1 MRLVRYCKTGME
13 LNFNSI
19 NHRPYIARDGRTLV
33 KKKQDEDA
41 AKTLTQAEQEER
53 AGSEARSRGLQ
64 YTQEISN
71 GITPAQSQR
80 AQQLYRQYAG
90 SAGALGNSHAAARS
104 TVDTPTQDYSGRSA
118 SINIAQ
124 IIKDFKNTS
133 IAIGTPEDLSSEVN
147 NRISL
152 IQAELAQENPDIN
165 LVKSDLMNASRKLDR
180 YISATLNKE
189 SKVVENWMAA
199 LFLQDIDFKYNE
211 NNINPQFLVKFPE
224 GSTEKIQKAE
234 QAPMPENVT
243 EMEVSSGVIEQA
255 EPETNQA
262 QSTVYIPQDKELKS
276 LFLQSK
282 KLAYAKEPE
291 KAIASFK
298 KALER
303 AEDLGDTETG
313 AKIYYEV
320 GKIYD
325 DHNFYPQALKSY
337 HKSLENTTDNN
348 VKTKAHYLMGRIY
361 DDVNQIKPALDHY
374 YCSVAWGGE
383 SENLAAQST
392 SLTRMGNIYTDM
404 YEQDALDYLTAADEL
419 AAETDNSKVK
429 GYVSSS
435 LAKAYD
441 KFGEP
446 QEALKSYSK
455 AVKHYADADSP
466 DKVAQNYL
474 NAAEVMLDYNCENK
488 ARGLLQ
494 KAKNYADKT
503 GDQDLINQIKEK
515 LSSLSESYQPAPPS
529 KQQPWAYHITGSAEE
544 DYIPVIAA

>member
-1 MRLVRYCKTGME
+1 MG

-19 NHRPYIARDGRTLV
+19 NQRPYITRDNRNLV
-33 KKKQDEDA
+33 KQKREEDA
-41 AKTLTQAEQEER
+41 NKTLTQAEQEER

-64 YTQEISN
+64 YTQESAN

-90 SAGALGNSHAAARS
+90 SAGRLGASS
-104 TVDTPTQDYSGRSA
+104 TLSQTSADTKTSEYNTRSA

-124 IIKDFKNTS
+124 IIKDFKNTA
-133 IAIGTPEDLSSEVN
+133 IAIGTPEDLNTEVN

-152 IQAELAQENPDIN
+152 IQAELSQENPDIN
-165 LVKSDLMNASRKLDR
+165 LVKSDLMNASRKLDK
-180 YISATLNKE
+180 YISATLNKD

-199 LFLQDIDFKYNE
+199 LFLQDIDFNYNE

-234 QAPMPENVT
+234 QTSLPENVT
-243 EMEVSSGVIEQA
+243 EMEVSSGVVEISEDNSEQ
-255 EPETNQA
+255 TQ
-262 QSTVYIPQDKELKS
+262 TKVYIPEDKELKS
-276 LFLQSK
+276 MFLQSK
-282 KLAYAKEPE
+282 RLAYAKEPE
-291 KAIASFK
+291 KAIANFK

-303 AEDLGDTETG
+303 AEEIGDTETG

-325 DHNFYPQALKSY
+325 DHNFYPQALTSY
-337 HKSLENTTDNN
+337 NKSLENTTDNN
-348 VKTKAHYLMGRIY
+348 VKTKAHYYMGRIY

-383 SENLAAQST
+383 SENLTAQTT
-392 SLTRMGNIYTDM
+392 SLTKMGNIYTDM
-404 YEQDALDYLTAADEL
+404 YEQDALDYLTIAEDL

-455 AVKHYADADSP
+455 AVKHYSDADSP
-466 DKVAQNYL
+466 IKVAQNYID
-474 NAAEVMLDYNCENK
+474 AAEVMLEYNCDNK
-488 ARGLLQ
+488 AKGLLQ
-494 KAKNYADKT
+494 KAKSYADKT
-503 GDQDLINQIKEK
+503 GDKDLIEQINTK
-515 LSSLSESYQPAPPS
+515 LAEISQQQTPQTPS
-529 KQQPWAYHITGSAEE
+529 KQQPWAYHITGSGED

>member
-1 MRLVRYCKTGME
+1 MG

-19 NHRPYIARDGRTLV
+19 NQRPYITRDNRNLV
-33 KKKQDEDA
+33 KQKREEDA
-41 AKTLTQAEQEER
+41 NKTLTQAEQEER

-64 YTQEISN
+64 YTQESAN

-90 SAGALGNSHAAARS
+90 SAGRLGGSS
-104 TVDTPTQDYSGRSA
+104 TLPQTSADTKTSEYNTRSA

-124 IIKDFKNTS
+124 IIKDFKNTA
-133 IAIGTPEDLSSEVN
+133 IAIGTPEDLNTEVN

-152 IQAELAQENPDIN
+152 IQAELSQENPDIN
-165 LVKSDLMNASRKLDR
+165 LVKSDLMNASRKLDK
-180 YISATLNKE
+180 YISATLNKD

-199 LFLQDIDFKYNE
+199 LFLQDIDFNYNE

-234 QAPMPENVT
+234 QTSLPENVT
-243 EMEVSSGVIEQA
+243 EMEVSSGVVEISEDNSEQ
-255 EPETNQA
+255 TQ
-262 QSTVYIPQDKELKS
+262 TKVYIPEDKELKS
-276 LFLQSK
+276 MFLQSK

-291 KAIASFK
+291 KAIANFK

-303 AEDLGDTETG
+303 AEEIGDTETG

-325 DHNFYPQALKSY
+325 DHNFYPQALTSY
-337 HKSLENTTDNN
+337 NKSLENTTDNN
-348 VKTKAHYLMGRIY
+348 VKTKAHYYMGRIY

-383 SENLAAQST
+383 SENLTAQTT
-392 SLTRMGNIYTDM
+392 SLTKMGNIYTDM
-404 YEQDALDYLTAADEL
+404 YEQDALDYLTIAEDL

-455 AVKHYADADSP
+455 AVKHYSDADSP
-466 DKVAQNYL
+466 IKVAQNYID
-474 NAAEVMLDYNCENK
+474 AAEVMLEYNCDNK
-488 ARGLLQ
+488 AKGLLQ
-494 KAKNYADKT
+494 KAKSYADKT
-503 GDQDLINQIKEK
+503 GDKDLIEQINTK
-515 LSSLSESYQPAPPS
+515 LAEISQQQTPQTPS
-529 KQQPWAYHITGSAEE
+529 KQQPWAYHITGSGED

>member
-1 MRLVRYCKTGME
+1 MG

-19 NHRPYIARDGRTLV
+19 NQRPYITRDNRNLV
-33 KKKQDEDA
+33 KQKREEDA
-41 AKTLTQAEQEER
+41 NKTLTQAEQEER
-53 AGSEARSRGLQ
+53 ASSEARSRGLQ
-64 YTQEISN
+64 YTQEA

-90 SAGALGNSHAAARS
+90 SAGRLGTSTTQTQNSA
-104 TVDTPTQDYSGRSA
+104 DTQASSYNTRSA

-124 IIKDFKNTS
+124 IIKDFKNTA
-133 IAIGTPEDLSSEVN
+133 IAIGTPEDLNTEVN

-152 IQAELAQENPDIN
+152 IQAELSQENPDIN
-165 LVKSDLMNASRKLDR
+165 LVKSDLMNASRKLDK
-180 YISATLNKE
+180 YISATLNKD

-199 LFLQDIDFKYNE
+199 LFLQDIDFQYNE
-211 NNINPQFLVKFPE
+211 NNINPQFLVKFPA

-234 QAPMPENVT
+234 QSSLPENVT
-243 EMEVSSGVIEQA
+243 EMEVSSGVVEIIEDT
-255 EPETNQA
+255 PEQTQ
-262 QSTVYIPQDKELKS
+262 TKVYIPEDKELKS
-276 LFLQSK
+276 MFLQSK

-291 KAIASFK
+291 KAIANFK

-303 AEDLGDTETG
+303 AEEIGDTETG

-337 HKSLENTTDNN
+337 NKSLESTTDNN
-348 VKTKAHYLMGRIY
+348 VKTKAHYYMGRIY

-383 SENLAAQST
+383 SENLAAQTT
-392 SLTRMGNIYTDM
+392 SLTKMGNLYTDM
-404 YEQDALDYLTAADEL
+404 YEQDALDYLTVAEDL

-455 AVKHYADADSP
+455 AVKHYSDADSP
-466 DKVAQNYL
+466 AKVAQNYID
-474 NAAEVMLDYNCENK
+474 AAEVMLEYNCDNK
-488 ARGLLQ
+488 AKGLLQ
-494 KAKNYADKT
+494 KAKSYADKT
-503 GDQDLINQIKEK
+503 GDKDLIAQINTK
-515 LSSLSESYQPAPPS
+515 LAEISQQQTPQTTS
-529 KQQPWAYHITGSAEE
+529 KQQPWAYHITGSGED

>member
-1 MRLVRYCKTGME
+1 MG

-19 NHRPYIARDGRTLV
+19 NQRPYITRDNRNLV
-33 KKKQDEDA
+33 KQKREEDA
-41 AKTLTQAEQEER
+41 NKTLTQAEQEER

-64 YTQEISN
+64 YTQEA

-90 SAGALGNSHAAARS
+90 SAGRLGTSTTQTQNSA
-104 TVDTPTQDYSGRSA
+104 DTQASSYNTRSA

-124 IIKDFKNTS
+124 IIKDFKNTA
-133 IAIGTPEDLSSEVN
+133 IAIGTPEDLNTEVN

-152 IQAELAQENPDIN
+152 IQAELSQENPDIN
-165 LVKSDLMNASRKLDR
+165 LVKSDLMNASRKLDK
-180 YISATLNKE
+180 YISATLNKD

-199 LFLQDIDFKYNE
+199 LFLQDIDFQYNE
-211 NNINPQFLVKFPE
+211 NNINPQFLVKFPA

-234 QAPMPENVT
+234 QSSLPENVT
-243 EMEVSSGVIEQA
+243 EMEVSSGVVEIIEDT
-255 EPETNQA
+255 PEQTQ
-262 QSTVYIPQDKELKS
+262 TKVYIPEDKELKS
-276 LFLQSK
+276 MFLQSK

-291 KAIASFK
+291 KAIANFK

-303 AEDLGDTETG
+303 AEEIGDTETG

-337 HKSLENTTDNN
+337 NKSLESTTDNN
-348 VKTKAHYLMGRIY
+348 VKTKAHYYMGRIY

-383 SENLAAQST
+383 SENLAAQTT
-392 SLTRMGNIYTDM
+392 SLTKMGNLYTDM
-404 YEQDALDYLTAADEL
+404 YEQDALDYLTVAEDL

-455 AVKHYADADSP
+455 AVKHYSDADSP
-466 DKVAQNYL
+466 AKVAQNYID
-474 NAAEVMLDYNCENK
+474 AAEVMLEYNCDNK
-488 ARGLLQ
+488 AKGLLQ
-494 KAKNYADKT
+494 KAKSYADKT
-503 GDQDLINQIKEK
+503 GDKDLIAQINTK
-515 LSSLSESYQPAPPS
+515 LAEISQQQTPQTTS
-529 KQQPWAYHITGSAEE
+529 KQQPWAYHITGSGED

>member
-1 MRLVRYCKTGME
+1 MG

-19 NHRPYIARDGRTLV
+19 NQRPYITRDNRNLV
-33 KKKQDEDA
+33 KQKREEDA
-41 AKTLTQAEQEER
+41 KKTLTQAEQEER
-53 AGSEARSRGLQ
+53 ASSEAKSRGLQ
-64 YTQEISN
+64 YAQEAGR

-90 SAGALGNSHAAARS
+90 SAGRLGSSATPSNTPSS
-104 TVDTPTQDYSGRSA
+104 TETSAYTNRSA

-124 IIKDFKNTS
+124 IIKDFKNTA
-133 IAIGTPEDLSSEVN
+133 IAIGTPEELSTEVN

-152 IQAELAQENPDIN
+152 IQAELSQENPDIN
-165 LVKSDLMNASRKLDR
+165 LVKSDLMNASRKLDK
-180 YISATLNKE
+180 YISATLNKD

-234 QAPMPENVT
+234 QSGLPENVT
-243 EMEVSSGVIEQA
+243 EMEVSSGVVEETQELAA
-255 EPETNQA
+255 ESQTK
-262 QSTVYIPQDKELKS
+262 VYIPEDKELKS
-276 LFLQSK
+276 MFLQSK

-291 KAIASFK
+291 KAIANFK

-303 AEDLGDTETG
+303 AEEIGDTETG

-325 DHNFYPQALKSY
+325 EHNFYPQALKSY
-337 HKSLENTTDNN
+337 NKSLENTTDNN
-348 VKTKAHYLMGRIY
+348 VKTKAHYYMGKIY

-383 SENLAAQST
+383 SENLAAQTT
-392 SLTRMGNIYTDM
+392 SLTKMGNIYTDM
-404 YEQDALDYLTAADEL
+404 YEQDAIDYLTVAEDL

-455 AVKHYADADSP
+455 AVKHYSDADSP
-466 DKVAQNYL
+466 SKVAQNYL
-474 NAAEVMLDYNCENK
+474 DAADVMLDYNCDNK
-488 ARGLLQ
+488 AKGLLQ
-494 KAKNYADKT
+494 KAKTYAQKA
-503 GDQDLINQIKEK
+503 GDSDLMAQINQK
-515 LSSLSESYQPAPPS
+515 LSELSSQSSTPSTNS
-529 KQQPWAYHITGSAEE
+529 KQQPWAYHITGDGEE

>member
-1 MRLVRYCKTGME
+1 MG

-19 NHRPYIARDGRTLV
+19 NQRPYITRDNRNLV
-33 KKKQDEDA
+33 KQKREEDA
-41 AKTLTQAEQEER
+41 NKTLTQAEQEER

-64 YTQEISN
+64 YTQESAN

-90 SAGALGNSHAAARS
+90 SAGRLGASS
-104 TVDTPTQDYSGRSA
+104 TLSQTSADTKTSEYNTRSA

-124 IIKDFKNTS
+124 IIKDFKNTA
-133 IAIGTPEDLSSEVN
+133 IAIGTPEDLNTEVN

-152 IQAELAQENPDIN
+152 IQAELSQENPDIN
-165 LVKSDLMNASRKLDR
+165 LVKSDLMNASRKLDK
-180 YISATLNKE
+180 YISATLNKD

-199 LFLQDIDFKYNE
+199 LFLQDIDFNYNE

-234 QAPMPENVT
+234 QTSLPENVT
-243 EMEVSSGVIEQA
+243 EMEVSSGVVEISEDNSEQ
-255 EPETNQA
+255 TQ
-262 QSTVYIPQDKELKS
+262 TKVYIPEDKELKS
-276 LFLQSK
+276 MFLQSK

-291 KAIASFK
+291 KAIANFK

-303 AEDLGDTETG
+303 AEEIGDTETG

-325 DHNFYPQALKSY
+325 NHNFYPQALTSY
-337 HKSLENTTDNN
+337 NKSLENTTDNN
-348 VKTKAHYLMGRIY
+348 VKTKAHYYMGRIY

-383 SENLAAQST
+383 SENLTAQTT
-392 SLTRMGNIYTDM
+392 SLTKMGNIYTDM
-404 YEQDALDYLTAADEL
+404 YEQDALDYLTIAEDL

-455 AVKHYADADSP
+455 AVKHYSDADSP
-466 DKVAQNYL
+466 LKVAQNYID
-474 NAAEVMLDYNCENK
+474 AAEVMLEYNCDNK
-488 ARGLLQ
+488 AKGLLQ
-494 KAKNYADKT
+494 KAKSYADKT
-503 GDQDLINQIKEK
+503 GDKDLIEQINTK
-515 LSSLSESYQPAPPS
+515 LAEISQQQTPQTPS
-529 KQQPWAYHITGSAEE
+529 KQQPWAYHITGSGED

>member
-1 MRLVRYCKTGME
+1 MG

-19 NHRPYIARDGRTLV
+19 NQRPYITRDNRNLV
-33 KKKQDEDA
+33 KQKREEDA
-41 AKTLTQAEQEER
+41 NKTLTQAEQEER

-64 YTQEISN
+64 YTQESAN

-90 SAGALGNSHAAARS
+90 SAGRLGASS
-104 TVDTPTQDYSGRSA
+104 TLSQTSADTKTSEYNTRSA

-124 IIKDFKNTS
+124 IIKDFKNTA
-133 IAIGTPEDLSSEVN
+133 IAIGTPEDLNTEVN

-152 IQAELAQENPDIN
+152 IQAELSQENPDIN
-165 LVKSDLMNASRKLDR
+165 LVKSDLMNASRKLDK
-180 YISATLNKE
+180 YISATLNKD

-199 LFLQDIDFKYNE
+199 LFLQDIDFNYNE

-234 QAPMPENVT
+234 QTSLPENVT
-243 EMEVSSGVIEQA
+243 EMEVSSGVVEISEDNSEQ
-255 EPETNQA
+255 TQ
-262 QSTVYIPQDKELKS
+262 TKVYIPEDKELKS
-276 LFLQSK
+276 MFLQSK

-291 KAIASFK
+291 KAIANFK

-303 AEDLGDTETG
+303 AEEIGDTETG

-325 DHNFYPQALKSY
+325 NHNFYPQALTSY
-337 HKSLENTTDNN
+337 NKSLENTTDNN
-348 VKTKAHYLMGRIY
+348 VKTKAHYYMGRIY

-383 SENLAAQST
+383 SENLTAQTT
-392 SLTRMGNIYTDM
+392 SLTKMGNIYTDM
-404 YEQDALDYLTAADEL
+404 YEQDALDYLTIAEDL

-455 AVKHYADADSP
+455 AVKHYSDADSP
-466 DKVAQNYL
+466 IKVAQNYID
-474 NAAEVMLDYNCENK
+474 AAEVMLEYNCDNK
-488 ARGLLQ
+488 AKGLLQ
-494 KAKNYADKT
+494 KAKSYADKT
-503 GDQDLINQIKEK
+503 GDKDLIEQINTK
-515 LSSLSESYQPAPPS
+515 LAEISQQQTPQTPS
-529 KQQPWAYHITGSAEE
+529 KQQPWAYHITGSGED

>member
-1 MRLVRYCKTGME
+1 MG

-19 NHRPYIARDGRTLV
+19 NQRPYITRDNRNLV
-33 KKKQDEDA
+33 KQKREEDA
-41 AKTLTQAEQEER
+41 NKTLTQAEQEER

-64 YTQEISN
+64 YTQESAN

-80 AQQLYRQYAG
+80 AQQLYTQT
-90 SAGALGNSHAAARS
+90 SA
-104 TVDTPTQDYSGRSA
+104 DTKTSEYNTRSA

-124 IIKDFKNTS
+124 IIKDFKNTA
-133 IAIGTPEDLSSEVN
+133 IAIGTPEDLNTEVN

-152 IQAELAQENPDIN
+152 IQAELSQENPDIN
-165 LVKSDLMNASRKLDR
+165 LVKSDLMNASRKLDK
-180 YISATLNKE
+180 YISATLNKD

-199 LFLQDIDFKYNE
+199 LFLQDIDFNYNE

-234 QAPMPENVT
+234 QTSLPENVT
-243 EMEVSSGVIEQA
+243 EMEVSSGVVEISEDNSEQ
-255 EPETNQA
+255 TQ
-262 QSTVYIPQDKELKS
+262 TKVYIPEDKELKS
-276 LFLQSK
+276 MFLQSK

-291 KAIASFK
+291 KAIANFK

-303 AEDLGDTETG
+303 AEEIGDTETG

-325 DHNFYPQALKSY
+325 DHNFYPQALTSY
-337 HKSLENTTDNN
+337 NKSLENTTDNN
-348 VKTKAHYLMGRIY
+348 VKTKAHYYMGRIY

-383 SENLAAQST
+383 SENLTAQTT
-392 SLTRMGNIYTDM
+392 SLTKMGNIYTDM
-404 YEQDALDYLTAADEL
+404 YEQDALDYLTIAEDL

-455 AVKHYADADSP
+455 AVKHYSDADSP
-466 DKVAQNYL
+466 LKVAQNYID
-474 NAAEVMLDYNCENK
+474 AAEVMLEYNCDNK
-488 ARGLLQ
+488 AKGLLQ
-494 KAKNYADKT
+494 KAKSYADKT
-503 GDQDLINQIKEK
+503 GDKDLIEQINTK
-515 LSSLSESYQPAPPS
+515 LAEISQQQTPQTPS
-529 KQQPWAYHITGSAEE
+529 KQQPWAYHITGSGED

>member
-1 MRLVRYCKTGME
+1 MG

-19 NHRPYIARDGRTLV
+19 NQRPYITRDNRNLV
-33 KKKQDEDA
+33 KQKREEDA
-41 AKTLTQAEQEER
+41 KKTLTQAEQEER
-53 AGSEARSRGLQ
+53 ASSEAKSRGLQ
-64 YTQEISN
+64 YAQEAGR
-71 GITPAQSQR
+71 GITPAQSQH

-90 SAGALGNSHAAARS
+90 SAGRLGTSA
-104 TVDTPTQDYSGRSA
+104 TPTNTSSSTETSAYTNRSA

-124 IIKDFKNTS
+124 IIKDFKNTA
-133 IAIGTPEDLSSEVN
+133 IAIGTPEELSTEVN

-152 IQAELAQENPDIN
+152 IQAELSQENPDIN
-165 LVKSDLMNASRKLDR
+165 LVKSDLMNASRKLDK
-180 YISATLNKE
+180 YISATLNKD

-211 NNINPQFLVKFPE
+211 NNINTKFLVKFPE
-224 GSTEKIQKAE
+224 KKKKKIQKAE
-234 QAPMPENVT
+234 QSGLPENVT
-243 EMEVSSGVIEQA
+243 EMEVSSGVVE
-255 EPETNQA
+255 ETQELA
-262 QSTVYIPQDKELKS
+262 TESQTKVYIPEDKELKS
-276 LFLQSK
+276 MFLQSK

-291 KAIASFK
+291 KAIANFK

-303 AEDLGDTETG
+303 AEEIGDTETG

-325 DHNFYPQALKSY
+325 EHNFYPQALKSY
-337 HKSLENTTDNN
+337 NKSLENTTDNN
-348 VKTKAHYLMGRIY
+348 VKTKAHYYMGKIY

-383 SENLAAQST
+383 SENLAAQTT
-392 SLTRMGNIYTDM
+392 SLTKMGNIYTDM
-404 YEQDALDYLTAADEL
+404 YEQDAIDYLTVAEDL

-455 AVKHYADADSP
+455 AVKHYSDADSP
-466 DKVAQNYL
+466 SKVAQNYL
-474 NAAEVMLDYNCENK
+474 DAADVMLDYNCDNK
-488 ARGLLQ
+488 AKGLLQ
-494 KAKNYADKT
+494 KAKTYAQKA
-503 GDQDLINQIKEK
+503 GDSDLMAQINQK
-515 LSSLSESYQPAPPS
+515 LSELSSQTTSSTNA
-529 KQQPWAYHITGSAEE
+529 KQQPWAYQITGDGEE

>member
-1 MRLVRYCKTGME
+1 MG

-19 NHRPYIARDGRTLV
+19 NQRPYITRDNRNLV
-33 KKKQDEDA
+33 KQKREEDA
-41 AKTLTQAEQEER
+41 NKTLTQAEQEER

-64 YTQEISN
+64 YTQESAN

-90 SAGALGNSHAAARS
+90 SAGRLGGSS
-104 TVDTPTQDYSGRSA
+104 TLPQTSADTKTSEYNTRSA

-124 IIKDFKNTS
+124 IIKDFKNTA
-133 IAIGTPEDLSSEVN
+133 IAIGTPEDLNTEVN

-152 IQAELAQENPDIN
+152 IQAELSQENPDIN
-165 LVKSDLMNASRKLDR
+165 LVKSDLMNASRKLDK
-180 YISATLNKE
+180 YISATLNKD

-199 LFLQDIDFKYNE
+199 LFLQDIDFNYNE

-234 QAPMPENVT
+234 QTPLPENVT
-243 EMEVSSGVIEQA
+243 EMEVSSGVVEISEDNSEQ
-255 EPETNQA
+255 TQ
-262 QSTVYIPQDKELKS
+262 TKVYIPEDKELKS
-276 LFLQSK
+276 MFLQSK
-282 KLAYAKEPE
+282 RLAYAKEPE
-291 KAIASFK
+291 KAIANFK

-303 AEDLGDTETG
+303 AEEIGDTETG

-325 DHNFYPQALKSY
+325 DHNFYPQALTSY
-337 HKSLENTTDNN
+337 NKSLENTTDNN
-348 VKTKAHYLMGRIY
+348 VKTKAHYYMGRIY

-383 SENLAAQST
+383 SENLTAQTT
-392 SLTRMGNIYTDM
+392 SLTKMGNIYTDM
-404 YEQDALDYLTAADEL
+404 YEQDALDYLTIAEDL

-455 AVKHYADADSP
+455 AVKHYSDADSP
-466 DKVAQNYL
+466 IKVAQNYID
-474 NAAEVMLDYNCENK
+474 AAEVMLEYNCDNK
-488 ARGLLQ
+488 AKGLLQ
-494 KAKNYADKT
+494 KAKSYADKT
-503 GDQDLINQIKEK
+503 GDKDLIEQINTK
-515 LSSLSESYQPAPPS
+515 LAEISQQQTPQTPS
-529 KQQPWAYHITGSAEE
+529 KQQPWAYHITGSGED

>member
-1 MRLVRYCKTGME
+1 MG

-19 NHRPYIARDGRTLV
+19 NQRPYITRDNRNLV
-33 KKKQDEDA
+33 KQKREEDA
-41 AKTLTQAEQEER
+41 NKTLTQAEQEER
-53 AGSEARSRGLQ
+53 AGSQARSRGLQ
-64 YTQEISN
+64 YTQEA

-90 SAGALGNSHAAARS
+90 SAGRLGTSTTQTQNSA
-104 TVDTPTQDYSGRSA
+104 DTQASSYNTRSA

-124 IIKDFKNTS
+124 IIKDFKNTA
-133 IAIGTPEDLSSEVN
+133 IAIGTPEDLNTEVN

-152 IQAELAQENPDIN
+152 IQAELSQENPDIN
-165 LVKSDLMNASRKLDR
+165 LVKSDLMNASRKLDK
-180 YISATLNKE
+180 YISATLNKD

-199 LFLQDIDFKYNE
+199 LFLQDIDFQYNE
-211 NNINPQFLVKFPE
+211 NNINPQFLVKFPA

-234 QAPMPENVT
+234 QSSLPENVT
-243 EMEVSSGVIEQA
+243 EMEVSSGVVEIIEDT
-255 EPETNQA
+255 PEQTQ
-262 QSTVYIPQDKELKS
+262 TKVYIPEDKELKS
-276 LFLQSK
+276 MFLQSK

-291 KAIASFK
+291 KAIANFK

-303 AEDLGDTETG
+303 AEEIGDTETG

-337 HKSLENTTDNN
+337 NKSLESTTDNN
-348 VKTKAHYLMGRIY
+348 VKTKAHYYMGRIY

-383 SENLAAQST
+383 SENLAAQTT
-392 SLTRMGNIYTDM
+392 SLTKMGNLYTDM
-404 YEQDALDYLTAADEL
+404 YEQDALDYLTVAEDL

-455 AVKHYADADSP
+455 AVKHYSDADSP
-466 DKVAQNYL
+466 AKVAQNYID
-474 NAAEVMLDYNCENK
+474 AAEVMLEYNCDNK
-488 ARGLLQ
+488 AKGLLQ
-494 KAKNYADKT
+494 KAKSYADKT
-503 GDQDLINQIKEK
+503 GDKDLIAQINTK
-515 LSSLSESYQPAPPS
+515 LAEISQQQTPQTTS
-529 KQQPWAYHITGSAEE
+529 KQQPWAYHITGSGED

>member
-1 MRLVRYCKTGME
+1 MG

-19 NHRPYIARDGRTLV
+19 NQRPYITRDNRNLV
-33 KKKQDEDA
+33 KQKREEDTN
-41 AKTLTQAEQEER
+41 KTLTQAEQEER
-53 AGSEARSRGLQ
+53 ASSEARSRGLQ
-64 YTQEISN
+64 YTQEA

-90 SAGALGNSHAAARS
+90 SAGRLGTSTTQTQNSA
-104 TVDTPTQDYSGRSA
+104 DTQASSYNTRSA

-124 IIKDFKNTS
+124 IIKDFKNTA
-133 IAIGTPEDLSSEVN
+133 IAIGTPEDLNTEVN

-152 IQAELAQENPDIN
+152 IQAELSQENPDIN
-165 LVKSDLMNASRKLDR
+165 LVKSDLMNASRKLDK
-180 YISATLNKE
+180 YISATLNKD

-199 LFLQDIDFKYNE
+199 LFLQDIDFQYNE
-211 NNINPQFLVKFPE
+211 NNINPQFLVKFPA

-234 QAPMPENVT
+234 QSSLPENVT
-243 EMEVSSGVIEQA
+243 EMEVSSGVVEIIEDT
-255 EPETNQA
+255 PEQTQ
-262 QSTVYIPQDKELKS
+262 TKVYIPEDKELKS
-276 LFLQSK
+276 MFLQSK

-291 KAIASFK
+291 KAIANFK

-303 AEDLGDTETG
+303 AEEIGDTETG

-337 HKSLENTTDNN
+337 NKSLESTTDNN
-348 VKTKAHYLMGRIY
+348 VKTKAHYYMGRIY

-383 SENLAAQST
+383 SENLAAQTT
-392 SLTRMGNIYTDM
+392 SLTKMGNLYTDM
-404 YEQDALDYLTAADEL
+404 YEQDALDYLTVAEDL

-455 AVKHYADADSP
+455 AVKHYSDADSP
-466 DKVAQNYL
+466 AKVAQNYID
-474 NAAEVMLDYNCENK
+474 AAEVMLEYNCDNK
-488 ARGLLQ
+488 AKGLLQ
-494 KAKNYADKT
+494 KAKSYADKT
-503 GDQDLINQIKEK
+503 GDKDLIAQINTK
-515 LSSLSESYQPAPPS
+515 LAEISQQQTPQTTS
-529 KQQPWAYHITGSAEE
+529 KQQPWAYHITGSGED

>member
-1 MRLVRYCKTGME
+1 MG

-19 NHRPYIARDGRTLV
+19 NQRPYITRDNRNLV
-33 KKKQDEDA
+33 KQKREEDA
-41 AKTLTQAEQEER
+41 KKTLTQAEQEER
-53 AGSEARSRGLQ
+53 ASSEAKSRGLQ
-64 YTQEISN
+64 YAQEAGR

-90 SAGALGNSHAAARS
+90 SAGRLGTSA
-104 TVDTPTQDYSGRSA
+104 TPTNTSSSTETSAYTNRSA

-124 IIKDFKNTS
+124 IIKDFKNTA
-133 IAIGTPEDLSSEVN
+133 IAIGTPEELSTEVN

-152 IQAELAQENPDIN
+152 IQAELSQENPDIN
-165 LVKSDLMNASRKLDR
+165 LVKSDLMNASRKLDK
-180 YISATLNKE
+180 YISATLNKD

-234 QAPMPENVT
+234 QSGLPENVT
-243 EMEVSSGVIEQA
+243 EMEVSSGVVEETQELAA
-255 EPETNQA
+255 ESQTK
-262 QSTVYIPQDKELKS
+262 VYIPEDKELKS
-276 LFLQSK
+276 MFLQSK

-291 KAIASFK
+291 KAIANFK

-303 AEDLGDTETG
+303 AEEIGDTETG

-325 DHNFYPQALKSY
+325 EHNFYPQALKSY
-337 HKSLENTTDNN
+337 NKSLENTTDNN
-348 VKTKAHYLMGRIY
+348 VKTKAHYYMGKIY

-383 SENLAAQST
+383 SENLAAQTT
-392 SLTRMGNIYTDM
+392 SLTKMGNIYTDM
-404 YEQDALDYLTAADEL
+404 YEQDAIDYLTVAEDL

-455 AVKHYADADSP
+455 AVKHYSDADSP
-466 DKVAQNYL
+466 SKVAQNYL
-474 NAAEVMLDYNCENK
+474 DAADVMLDYNCDNK
-488 ARGLLQ
+488 AKGLLQ
-494 KAKNYADKT
+494 KAKTYAQKA
-503 GDQDLINQIKEK
+503 GDSDLMAQINQK
-515 LSSLSESYQPAPPS
+515 LSELSSQTTSSTNA
-529 KQQPWAYHITGSAEE
+529 KQQPWAYHITGDGEE

>member
-1 MRLVRYCKTGME
+1 MG

-19 NHRPYIARDGRTLV
+19 NQRPYITRDNRNLV
-33 KKKQDEDA
+33 KQKREEDA
-41 AKTLTQAEQEER
+41 NKTLTQAEQEER

-64 YTQEISN
+64 YTQESAN

-90 SAGALGNSHAAARS
+90 SAGRLGASS
-104 TVDTPTQDYSGRSA
+104 TLSQTSADTKTSEYNTRSA

-124 IIKDFKNTS
+124 IIKDFKNTA
-133 IAIGTPEDLSSEVN
+133 IAIGTPEDLNTEVN

-152 IQAELAQENPDIN
+152 IQAELSQENPDIN
-165 LVKSDLMNASRKLDR
+165 LVKSDLMNASRKLDK
-180 YISATLNKE
+180 YISATLNKD

-199 LFLQDIDFKYNE
+199 LFLQDIDFNYNE

-234 QAPMPENVT
+234 QTPLPENVT
-243 EMEVSSGVIEQA
+243 EMEVSSGVVEISEDNSEQ
-255 EPETNQA
+255 TQ
-262 QSTVYIPQDKELKS
+262 TKVYIPEDKELKS
-276 LFLQSK
+276 MFLQSK
-282 KLAYAKEPE
+282 RLAYAKEPE
-291 KAIASFK
+291 KAIANFK

-303 AEDLGDTETG
+303 AEEIGDTETG

-325 DHNFYPQALKSY
+325 DHNFYPQALTSY
-337 HKSLENTTDNN
+337 NKSLENTTDNN
-348 VKTKAHYLMGRIY
+348 VKTKAHYYMGRIY

-383 SENLAAQST
+383 SENLTAQTT
-392 SLTRMGNIYTDM
+392 SLTKMGNIYTDM
-404 YEQDALDYLTAADEL
+404 YEQDALDYLTIAEDL

-455 AVKHYADADSP
+455 AVKHYSDADSP
-466 DKVAQNYL
+466 IKVAQNYID
-474 NAAEVMLDYNCENK
+474 AAEVMLEYNCDNK
-488 ARGLLQ
+488 AKGLLQ
-494 KAKNYADKT
+494 KAKSYADKT
-503 GDQDLINQIKEK
+503 GDKDLIEQINTK
-515 LSSLSESYQPAPPS
+515 LAEISQQQTPQTPS
-529 KQQPWAYHITGSAEE
+529 KQQPWAYHITGSGED

>member
-1 MRLVRYCKTGME
+1 MG

-19 NHRPYIARDGRTLV
+19 NQRPYITRDNRNLV
-33 KKKQDEDA
+33 KQKREEDA
-41 AKTLTQAEQEER
+41 NKTLTQAEQEER
-53 AGSEARSRGLQ
+53 AGSQARSRGLQ
-64 YTQEISN
+64 YTQEA

-90 SAGALGNSHAAARS
+90 SADRLGTSTTQTQNSA
-104 TVDTPTQDYSGRSA
+104 DTQASSYNTRSA

-124 IIKDFKNTS
+124 IIKDFKNTA
-133 IAIGTPEDLSSEVN
+133 IAIGTPEDLNTEVN

-152 IQAELAQENPDIN
+152 IQAELSQENPDIN
-165 LVKSDLMNASRKLDR
+165 LVKSDLMNASRKLDK
-180 YISATLNKE
+180 YISATLNKD

-199 LFLQDIDFKYNE
+199 LFLQDIDFQYNE
-211 NNINPQFLVKFPE
+211 NNINPQFLVKFPA

-234 QAPMPENVT
+234 QSSLPENVT
-243 EMEVSSGVIEQA
+243 EMEVSSGVVEIIEDT
-255 EPETNQA
+255 PEQTQ
-262 QSTVYIPQDKELKS
+262 TKVYIPEDKELKS
-276 LFLQSK
+276 MFLQSK

-291 KAIASFK
+291 KAIANFK

-303 AEDLGDTETG
+303 AEEIGDTETG

-337 HKSLENTTDNN
+337 NKSLESTTDNN
-348 VKTKAHYLMGRIY
+348 VKTKAHYYMGRIY

-383 SENLAAQST
+383 SENLAAQTT
-392 SLTRMGNIYTDM
+392 SLTKMGNLYTDM
-404 YEQDALDYLTAADEL
+404 YEQDALDYLTVAEDL

-455 AVKHYADADSP
+455 AVKHYSDADSP
-466 DKVAQNYL
+466 AKVAQNYID
-474 NAAEVMLDYNCENK
+474 AAEVMLEYNCDNK
-488 ARGLLQ
+488 AKGLLQ
-494 KAKNYADKT
+494 KAKSYADKT
-503 GDQDLINQIKEK
+503 GDKDLIAQINTK
-515 LSSLSESYQPAPPS
+515 LAEISQQQTPQTTS
-529 KQQPWAYHITGSAEE
+529 KQQPWAYHITGSGED

>member
-1 MRLVRYCKTGME
+1 MG

-19 NHRPYIARDGRTLV
+19 NQRPYITRDNRNLV
-33 KKKQDEDA
+33 KQKREEDA
-41 AKTLTQAEQEER
+41 NKTLTQAEQEER

-64 YTQEISN
+64 YTQESAN

-90 SAGALGNSHAAARS
+90 SAGRLGASS
-104 TVDTPTQDYSGRSA
+104 TLSQTSADTKTSEYNTRSA

-124 IIKDFKNTS
+124 IIKDFKNTA
-133 IAIGTPEDLSSEVN
+133 IAIGTPEDLNTEVN

-152 IQAELAQENPDIN
+152 IQAELSQENPDIN
-165 LVKSDLMNASRKLDR
+165 LVKSDLMNASRKLDK
-180 YISATLNKE
+180 YISATLNKD

-199 LFLQDIDFKYNE
+199 LFLQDIDFNYNE

-234 QAPMPENVT
+234 QTSLPENVT
-243 EMEVSSGVIEQA
+243 EMEVSSGVVEISEDNSEQ
-255 EPETNQA
+255 TQ
-262 QSTVYIPQDKELKS
+262 TKVYIPEDKELKS
-276 LFLQSK
+276 MFLQSK

-291 KAIASFK
+291 KAIANFK

-303 AEDLGDTETG
+303 AEEIGDTETG

-325 DHNFYPQALKSY
+325 DHNFYPQALTSY
-337 HKSLENTTDNN
+337 NKSLENTTDNN
-348 VKTKAHYLMGRIY
+348 VKTKAHYYMGRIY

-383 SENLAAQST
+383 SENLTAQTT
-392 SLTRMGNIYTDM
+392 SLTKMGNIYTDM
-404 YEQDALDYLTAADEL
+404 YEQDALDYLTIAEDL

-455 AVKHYADADSP
+455 AVKHYSDADSP
-466 DKVAQNYL
+466 LKVAQNYID
-474 NAAEVMLDYNCENK
+474 AAEVMLEYNCDNK
-488 ARGLLQ
+488 AKGLLQ
-494 KAKNYADKT
+494 KAKSYADKT
-503 GDQDLINQIKEK
+503 GDKDLIEQINTK
-515 LSSLSESYQPAPPS
+515 LAEISQQQTPQTPS
-529 KQQPWAYHITGSAEE
+529 KQQPWAYHITGSGED

>member
-1 MRLVRYCKTGME
+1 MG

-19 NHRPYIARDGRTLV
+19 NQRPYITRDNRNLV
-33 KKKQDEDA
+33 KQKREEDA
-41 AKTLTQAEQEER
+41 NKTLTQAEQEER

-64 YTQEISN
+64 YTQESAN

-90 SAGALGNSHAAARS
+90 SAGRLGASS
-104 TVDTPTQDYSGRSA
+104 TLSQTSADTKTSEYNTRSA

-124 IIKDFKNTS
+124 IIKDFKNTA
-133 IAIGTPEDLSSEVN
+133 IAIGTPEDLNTEVN

-152 IQAELAQENPDIN
+152 IQAELSQENPDIN
-165 LVKSDLMNASRKLDR
+165 LVKSDLMNASRKLDK
-180 YISATLNKE
+180 YISATLNKD

-199 LFLQDIDFKYNE
+199 LFLQDIDFNYNE

-234 QAPMPENVT
+234 QTPLPENVT
-243 EMEVSSGVIEQA
+243 EMEVSSGVVEISEDNSEQ
-255 EPETNQA
+255 TQ
-262 QSTVYIPQDKELKS
+262 TKVYIPEDKELKS
-276 LFLQSK
+276 MFLQSK
-282 KLAYAKEPE
+282 RLAYAKEPE
-291 KAIASFK
+291 KAIANFK

-303 AEDLGDTETG
+303 AEEIGDTETS

-325 DHNFYPQALKSY
+325 DHNFYPQALTSY
-337 HKSLENTTDNN
+337 NKSLENTTDNN
-348 VKTKAHYLMGRIY
+348 VKTKAHYYMGRIY

-383 SENLAAQST
+383 SENLTAQTT
-392 SLTRMGNIYTDM
+392 SLTKMGNIYTDM
-404 YEQDALDYLTAADEL
+404 YEQDALDYLTIAEDL

-455 AVKHYADADSP
+455 AVKHYSDADSP
-466 DKVAQNYL
+466 IKVAQNYID
-474 NAAEVMLDYNCENK
+474 AAEVMLEYNCDNK
-488 ARGLLQ
+488 AKGLLQ
-494 KAKNYADKT
+494 KAKSYADKT
-503 GDQDLINQIKEK
+503 GDKDLIEQINTK
-515 LSSLSESYQPAPPS
+515 LAEISQQQTPQTPS
-529 KQQPWAYHITGSAEE
+529 KQQPWAYHITGSGED

>member
-1 MRLVRYCKTGME
+1 MG

-19 NHRPYIARDGRTLV
+19 NQRPYITRDNRNLV
-33 KKKQDEDA
+33 KQKREEDA
-41 AKTLTQAEQEER
+41 NKTLTQAEQEER

-64 YTQEISN
+64 YTQESAN

-90 SAGALGNSHAAARS
+90 SAGRLGASS
-104 TVDTPTQDYSGRSA
+104 TLSQTSADTKTSEYNTRSA

-124 IIKDFKNTS
+124 IIKDFKNTA
-133 IAIGTPEDLSSEVN
+133 IAIGTPEDLNTEVN

-152 IQAELAQENPDIN
+152 IQAELSQENPDIN
-165 LVKSDLMNASRKLDR
+165 LVKSDLMNASRKLDK
-180 YISATLNKE
+180 YISATLNKD

-199 LFLQDIDFKYNE
+199 LFLQDIDFNYNE

-234 QAPMPENVT
+234 QTPLPENVT
-243 EMEVSSGVIEQA
+243 EMEVSSGVVEISEDNSEQ
-255 EPETNQA
+255 TQ
-262 QSTVYIPQDKELKS
+262 TKVYIPEDKELKS
-276 LFLQSK
+276 MFLQSK

-291 KAIASFK
+291 KAIANFK

-303 AEDLGDTETG
+303 AEEIGDTETG

-325 DHNFYPQALKSY
+325 NHNFYPQALTSY
-337 HKSLENTTDNN
+337 NKSLENTTDNN
-348 VKTKAHYLMGRIY
+348 VKTKAHYYMGRIY

-383 SENLAAQST
+383 SENLTAQTT
-392 SLTRMGNIYTDM
+392 SLTKMGNIYTDM
-404 YEQDALDYLTAADEL
+404 YEQDALDYLTIAEDL

-455 AVKHYADADSP
+455 AVKHYSDADSP
-466 DKVAQNYL
+466 IKVAQNYID
-474 NAAEVMLDYNCENK
+474 AAEVMLEYNCDNK
-488 ARGLLQ
+488 AKGLLQ
-494 KAKNYADKT
+494 KAKSYADKT
-503 GDQDLINQIKEK
+503 GDKDLIEQINTK
-515 LSSLSESYQPAPPS
+515 LAEISQQQTPQTPS
-529 KQQPWAYHITGSAEE
+529 KQQPWAYHITGSGED

>member
-1 MRLVRYCKTGME
+1 MG

-19 NHRPYIARDGRTLV
+19 NQRPYITRDNRNLV
-33 KKKQDEDA
+33 KQKREEDA
-41 AKTLTQAEQEER
+41 NKTLTQAEQEEK
-53 AGSEARSRGLQ
+53 ASSEARSRGLQ
-64 YTQEISN
+64 YTQEA

-90 SAGALGNSHAAARS
+90 SAGRLGTSTTQTQNSA
-104 TVDTPTQDYSGRSA
+104 DTQASSYNTRSA

-124 IIKDFKNTS
+124 IIKDFKNTA
-133 IAIGTPEDLSSEVN
+133 IAIGTPEDLNTEVN

-152 IQAELAQENPDIN
+152 IQAELSQENPDIN
-165 LVKSDLMNASRKLDR
+165 LVKSDLMNASRKLDK
-180 YISATLNKE
+180 YISATLNKD

-199 LFLQDIDFKYNE
+199 LFLQDIDFQYNE
-211 NNINPQFLVKFPE
+211 NNINPQFLVKFPA

-234 QAPMPENVT
+234 QSSLPENVT
-243 EMEVSSGVIEQA
+243 EMEVSSGVVEIIEDT
-255 EPETNQA
+255 PEQTQ
-262 QSTVYIPQDKELKS
+262 TKVYIPEDKELKS
-276 LFLQSK
+276 MFLQSK

-291 KAIASFK
+291 KAIANFK

-303 AEDLGDTETG
+303 AEEIGDTETG

-337 HKSLENTTDNN
+337 NKSLESTTDNN
-348 VKTKAHYLMGRIY
+348 VKTKAHYYMGRIY

-383 SENLAAQST
+383 SENLAAQTT
-392 SLTRMGNIYTDM
+392 SLTKMGNLYTDM
-404 YEQDALDYLTAADEL
+404 YEQDALDYLTVAEDL

-455 AVKHYADADSP
+455 AVKHYSDADSP
-466 DKVAQNYL
+466 AKVAQNYID
-474 NAAEVMLDYNCENK
+474 AAEVMLEYNCDNK
-488 ARGLLQ
+488 AKGLLQ
-494 KAKNYADKT
+494 KAKSYADKT
-503 GDQDLINQIKEK
+503 GDKDLIAQINTK
-515 LSSLSESYQPAPPS
+515 LAEISQQQTPQTTS
-529 KQQPWAYHITGSAEE
+529 KQQPWAYHITGSGED